1 MDANEYPISLVPI
14 DMEVS
19 EMGVNESPYGRKRR
33 RSVEVFEME
42 PSEEPYGMPC

>member
-19 EMGVNESPYGRKRR
+19 EMGVNESPNGRKRM
-33 RSVEVFEME
+33 RSVEV
-42 PSEEPYGMPC
+42 SEKTSSDMSNGR